1 MIHRHSK
8 WRIALLA
15 SLSMILTSTAATST
29 DQKARVLLGHQKSK
43 VSDEALHSIRRT
55 AAGLKTDIG
64 DEEEVAGSGKT
75 IDYTLYNYGGSA
87 VLSLTKDKTNTL
99 GFNDTQASTIAA
111 LGNAALILGG
121 ALLFGQLNN
130 RIQEKAAENLYARGF
145 KGHPMGMIAPPAPKP
160 IPTFRKRR
168 LRNRFRKRRLPAY
181 VKTAYSQRHGRLPI
195 GGRRRLRK
203 NYQTRGRRPGRRPS
217 LLKNHRLGAEY
228 ATYKNA
234 AMTRDQVSVPL
245 REVQATPT
253 YQPATYKSDASVLD
267 PIKPMLYNDPYL
279 QYEDQPMIDDYYYDD
294 YYDALPNFA
303 AIKGD
308 TPSNHI
314 QQTKS
319 LPEHRA
325 LPANTYTKQ
334 PVIQTTQ
341 PVLKS
346 NDIFTEP
353 RIPTRNEML
362 LKMSEEKRLEKLQ
375 KERAKLLE
383 ATLMRPEEMMISEP
397 KPTTTTSQPQSSFGF
412 SNNQETPSAEPN
424 FGFIPE
430 TRKPIKTIPIRN
442 RARVPLK
449 TRQRQRQPLGPNLGQ
464 DMDLPSFD
472 SPRAAFQT
480 TFARPTPAVITP
492 VSNVNENNAE
502 ENVAAGRED
511 QAFSMNFRNA
521 ENDPF
526 QDIASEFEVN
536 NEDWIS
542 TISQAFE
549 GFSDFKKLKK

>member
-1 MIHRHSK
+1 MIQRHSK
-8 WRIALLA
+8 WRIALIA

-29 DQKARVLLGHQKSK
+29 DQKARVLLGHQTSKDGPRHSYRKS
-43 VSDEALHSIRRT
+43 
-55 AAGLKTDIG
+55 AAGLKTNFG
-64 DEEEVAGSGKT
+64 DQEEVSGSGKT

-87 VLSLTKDKTNTL
+87 VLSLTKDKTNNL

-130 RIQEKAAENLYARGF
+130 RIQEKAAENLFARGF
-145 KGHPMGMIAPPAPKP
+145 KGHPMGMLAPQLPKP

-181 VKTAYSQRHGRLPI
+181 IKTAYSQRHGRLPV

-203 NYQTRGRRPGRRPS
+203 NFQTRARRPVGRRPGN
-217 LLKNHRLGAEY
+217 LLKNHRLSAEY
-228 ATYKNA
+228 NTYPG

-245 REVQATPT
+245 REPVPTLTPT
-253 YQPATYKSDASVLD
+253 YQPQTYKSDASVLD

-279 QYEDQPMIDDYYYDD
+279 QYEDQPMMEDYYYDD
-294 YYDALPNFA
+294 YYDAALPNFSA
-303 AIKGD
+303 LKGD

-314 QQTKS
+314 QQSKS

-325 LPANTYTKQ
+325 LPAKTKR
-334 PVIQTTQ
+334 PEIKTTQ
-341 PVLKS
+341 PT
-346 NDIFTEP
+346 NDIYSEP

-397 KPTTTTSQPQSSFGF
+397 EPTTTTSEPSYGF
-412 SNNQETPSAEPN
+412 NQETTRFNQETSAEPN
-424 FGFIPE
+424 YGFLPE
-430 TRKPIKTIPIRN
+430 TRKPAKTIPIRN

-449 TRQRQRQPLGPNLGQ
+449 TRQRQRQPLSQ
-464 DMDLPSFD
+464 EMDMPSFD
-472 SPRAAFQT
+472 NPRVAFQT
-480 TFARPTPAVITP
+480 TFARPSPAVIRP
-492 VSNVNENNAE
+492 VANVYENNAE
-502 ENVAAGRED
+502 ESPAAGRED
-511 QAFSMNFRNA
+511 QFSLNGFQNA
-521 ENDPF
+521 DPF
-526 QDIASEFEVN
+526 SDIASEFEVN

>member
-1 MIHRHSK
+1 MIQRHSK
-8 WRIALLA
+8 WRIALIA

-29 DQKARVLLGHQKSK
+29 DQKARVLLGHPTSK
-43 VSDEALHSIRRT
+43 EYAVPSIRKS
-55 AAGLKTDIG
+55 AAGLKKTDFVEG
-64 DEEEVAGSGKT
+64 QDEVSGSGKT

-87 VLSLTKDKTNTL
+87 VLSLTKDKSSSL

-145 KGHPMGMIAPPAPKP
+145 KGHPMGMIAPPALKP

-181 VKTAYSQRHGRLPI
+181 IKTTYSQRHGRLPV

-203 NYQTRGRRPGRRPS
+203 NFQTRGRRPARRPVGH
-217 LLKNHRLGAEY
+217 LKNHRISAEY
-228 ATYKNA
+228 AKYPG

-245 REVQATPT
+245 REVEPTQTYTP
-253 YQPATYKSDASVLD
+253 QTYKSDASVLD

-279 QYEDQPMIDDYYYDD
+279 QYEEQPSSAYEDYYYDD
-294 YYDALPNFA
+294 YYDAAIPNFSA
-303 AIKGD
+303 LKGD
-308 TPSNHI
+308 TPNQI
-314 QQTKS
+314 QAKPA
-319 LPEHRA
+319 PEYRA
-325 LPANTYTKQ
+325 LPAKTYTKQ
-334 PVIQTTQ
+334 PTIKTTQ
-341 PVLKS
+341 PVLNT
-346 NDIFTEP
+346 NDIYTEP

-383 ATLMRPEEMMISEP
+383 ATLMRPEEMMSSEP
-397 KPTTTTSQPQSSFGF
+397 APTPASTTNQPQSPPSFGF
-412 SNNQETPSAEPN
+412 SQETPSAEPN
-424 FGFIPE
+424 YGFLPE
-430 TRKPIKTIPIRN
+430 TRKPMKTIPIRN

-449 TRQRQRQPLGPNLGQ
+449 TRQRQRQPLAQ
-464 DMDLPSFD
+464 AQEFDMDMPSFE

-480 TFARPTPAVITP
+480 TFARPTPSVISP
-492 VSNVNENNAE
+492 VSKNTE
-502 ENVAAGRED
+502 EAPAAGRED
-511 QAFSMNFRNA
+511 QAFYSNFKNA

-526 QDIASEFEVN
+526 QDIASEFGAN

-549 GFSDFKKLKK
+549 GFSDFKKLK

>member
-1 MIHRHSK
+1 
-8 WRIALLA
+8 
-15 SLSMILTSTAATST
+15 
-29 DQKARVLLGHQKSK
+29 
-43 VSDEALHSIRRT
+43 
-55 AAGLKTDIG
+55 
-64 DEEEVAGSGKT
+64 
-75 IDYTLYNYGGSA
+75 
-87 VLSLTKDKTNTL
+87 
-99 GFNDTQASTIAA
+99 
-111 LGNAALILGG
+111 
-121 ALLFGQLNN
+121 
-130 RIQEKAAENLYARGF
+130 
-145 KGHPMGMIAPPAPKP
+145 
-160 IPTFRKRR
+160 
-168 LRNRFRKRRLPAY
+168 
-181 VKTAYSQRHGRLPI
+181 
-195 GGRRRLRK
+195 
-203 NYQTRGRRPGRRPS
+203 
-217 LLKNHRLGAEY
+217 LKNHRLGAEY

-234 AMTRDQVSVPL
+234 PMTRDQVSVPL
-245 REVQATPT
+245 REVEATPT
-253 YQPATYKSDASVLD
+253 YTPATYKSDASVLD

-279 QYEDQPMIDDYYYDD
+279 QYEDQPLIDDYYYDD
-294 YYDALPNFA
+294 YYDAIPNFSA
-303 AIKGD
+303 LKGD

-314 QQTKS
+314 QQSKS
-319 LPEHRA
+319 LPPEHRA
-325 LPANTYTKQ
+325 LPAKTYTKQ

-397 KPTTTTSQPQSSFGF
+397 EPTTTTSQPQSSYGSQPQSSFGSQPQSSFGF
-412 SNNQETPSAEPN
+412 TNNPETPSAEPN

-430 TRKPIKTIPIRN
+430 TRKPIPIRN

-449 TRQRQRQPLGPNLGQ
+449 TRQRQRQQQSPLAQ

-480 TFARPTPAVITP
+480 TFARPTPAVISP

-511 QAFSMNFRNA
+511 QAFNMNFRNA